1 MKLSLR
7 QKFNA
12 YLGMTKRNILMFF
25 KDKSTMFFSMLAP
38 LIVFVLYIVFLK
50 DTYLSGIYKDVEP
63 LKEFFDIND
72 IENVANA
79 WLLAGVLGT
88 CTITVAL
95 NSLQVMVG
103 DKEKKIDY
111 DYNSS
116 PISGSIVVL
125 SYFTGAFINTFLISA
140 GILSVGLIV
149 LSLIGNLYLTATT
162 VVLLFLVT
170 ILGCAS
176 STLIMM
182 IVVSFFKS
190 SSALGA
196 FSGII
201 SAVVGFV
208 IGAYIPLG
216 SFDTSIQGVLA
227 LIPGSHIA
235 CLYRNLLMNGVLENI
250 NASLMNVDN
259 GELVNALKDVFAL
272 NLNLFTYSVKEAFMY
287 IYSGASIIVALGGNI
302 LLYRLASK
310 RS

>member
-1 MKLSLR
+1 MKLSLK

-25 KDKSTMFFSMLAP
+25 KDKTTMFFSMLAP
-38 LIVFVLYIVFLK
+38 IIVFVLYIVFLK
-50 DTYLSGIYKDVEP
+50 DVYLSGVYTDVEP
-63 LKEFFDIND
+63 IKEFFDIKD
-72 IENVANA
+72 IENVTNA
-79 WLLAGVLGT
+79 WLISGVLGT

-103 DKEKKIDY
+103 DKEKKIDF

-140 GILSVGLIV
+140 GILTASLVV
-149 LSLIGNLYLTATT
+149 LSIIGNLYLTVTT
-162 VVLLFLVT
+162 IILLFLVT

-208 IGAYIPLG
+208 IGSYVPLG
-216 SFDTSIQGVLA
+216 SFDTTIQGILT

-235 CLYRNLLMNGVLENI
+235 CLYRNLLMNGVLNNI
-250 NASLMNVDN
+250 DAALANIDSGA
-259 GELVNALKDVFAL
+259 LVIALKDLFAL
-272 NLNLFTYSVKEAFMY
+272 NLNLFTYTVKEAFMY
-287 IYSGASIIVALGGNI
+287 IYSGASAVVALGGNI